1 MPEQRQRRCPYS
13 PSPDLEPLFAWLAVA
28 GLMAALVLLG

>member
-1 MPEQRQRRCPYS
+1 MSKPRRRRSSYH

-28 GLMAALVLLG
+28 VLMATLVLIG

>member
-1 MPEQRQRRCPYS
+1 MSKPRRRRSSYHS
-13 PSPDLEPLFAWLAVA
+13 SPDLEPLFAWLAVA

>member
-1 MPEQRQRRCPYS
+1 MSKQSRRRSSYH
-13 PSPDLEPLFAWLAVA
+13 PSPDLEPLFAWLTVA

>member
-1 MPEQRQRRCPYS
+1 MPKQRRRRPSYH
-13 PSPDLEPLFAWLAVA
+13 PSPDLVPLFAWLTVA

>member
-1 MPEQRQRRCPYS
+1 MSKQRRRRSSYP
-13 PSPDLEPLFAWLAVA
+13 PSPDLETLFAWLAVA

>member
-1 MPEQRQRRCPYS
+1 MSKHRRRRSSYH